1 MNYSQ
6 ILAKPLRSSL
16 LSHISWYFAFML
28 NLLEELGKYPFI
40 YNIDLYKIIKKSSKY
55 MRKVKNCTK

>member
-1 MNYSQ
+1 
-6 ILAKPLRSSL
+6 
-16 LSHISWYFAFML
+16 ML